1 VSPGNSTFAGL
12 EPTDTPIITMQQTFL
27 QRLWQRIRRFGFELY
42 AFFTAPFVAKN
53 LLGMIGLLTGL
64 FLLTFWW
71 LKCYTNHGESLQVP
85 SYVGM
90 SYREAARKAGARDFA
105 VAVSDSLYVP
115 GKPPG
120 EVLSQNPR
128 AESRV
133 KEGRTIYFTVAK
145 NNPDLIR
152 LPDLSSG
159 DDYDIYSRKLSR
171 LGLKPR
177 ILARVPDPKLTNT
190 IMAVLYR
197 GDTITR
203 KIARGFTVEMG
214 GTVDFIVSEEVTLT
228 VNIPDCRCQTLA
240 AAKFLIQ
247 TSNLSVG
254 SIIAD
259 GTITDEQ
266 NAYVYRQKPAFDPN
280 GTMRVGE
287 QIDLYITQ
295 QRPKDCEG
303 QPE

>member
-1 VSPGNSTFAGL
+1 
-12 EPTDTPIITMQQTFL
+12 MQQTTL
-27 QRLWQRIRRFGFELY
+27 QRVWQRIRRFGFELY

-53 LLGMIGLLTGL
+53 LLSMIGLLSGL
-64 FLLTFWW
+64 LLLTFWW
-71 LKCYTNHGESLQVP
+71 LQCYTNHGESLQVP

-90 SYREAARKAGARDFA
+90 SYREAARKAGSRDFA

-128 AESRV
+128 PESRV

-145 NNPDLIR
+145 NNPDLIK
-152 LPDLSSG
+152 LPELSGG
-159 DDYDIYSRKLSR
+159 DDYEIYSRKLTR

-177 ILARVPDPKLTNT
+177 ILARVADPKLDPNT
-190 IMAVLYR
+190 ITAVLYR

-203 KIARGFTVEMG
+203 KIPRGFTVEMG

-228 VNIPDCRCQTLA
+228 VNIPDCTCQALDA
-240 AAKFLIQ
+240 ARFLIQ
-247 TSNLSVG
+247 ASNLSVG
-254 SIIAD
+254 SIIKD
-259 GTITDEQ
+259 GTVTDEQ
-266 NAYVYRQKPAFDPN
+266 NAYVYRQTPRFDPN

-287 QIDLYITQ
+287 QVDLYLTQ
-295 QRPKDCEG
+295 QKPKNCEG
-303 QPE
+303 QQN

>member
-1 VSPGNSTFAGL
+1 M
-12 EPTDTPIITMQQTFL
+12 MQQTFL
-27 QRLWQRIRRFGFELY
+27 QRVWQRIRRFGFELY

-53 LLGMIGLLTGL
+53 LLGVIGMLTL
-64 FLLTFWW
+64 FFLLTFWW

-152 LPDLSSG
+152 LPDLSTG

-177 ILARVPDPKLTNT
+177 ILARVPDRFPNT
-190 IMAVLYR
+190 IMTVLYR

-228 VNIPDCRCQTLA
+228 VSIPNCRCQTLA
-240 AAKFLIQ
+240 AAKFLVR
-247 TSNLSVG
+247 TSNLSIG

-266 NAYVYRQKPAFDPN
+266 NAYVYRQRPGFEPS

-295 QRPKDCEG
+295 ERPKDCDNQSGIE
-303 QPE
+303 E

>member
-1 VSPGNSTFAGL
+1 
-12 EPTDTPIITMQQTFL
+12 MQQTTL
-27 QRLWQRIRRFGFELY
+27 QRVWQRIRRFGFELY

-53 LLGMIGLLTGL
+53 ILGMIGLITGL

-90 SYREAARKAGARDFA
+90 TYREAARKAASRDFS
-105 VAVSDSLYVP
+105 VAVSDSVYVP

-120 EVLSQNPR
+120 EVLSQNPL

-145 NNPDLIR
+145 NNPDLIK
-152 LPDLSSG
+152 LPSLSSG
-159 DDYDIYSRKLSR
+159 DDYEIYSRKLTR

-177 ILARVPDPKLTNT
+177 ILARVADPKLDPNT
-190 IMAVLYR
+190 ITAVIYR

-203 KIARGFTVEMG
+203 KIPRGVTVEMG

-228 VNIPDCRCQTLA
+228 VNIPDCGCQTLDA
-240 AAKFLIQ
+240 ARFLIQ
-247 TSNLSVG
+247 ASNLSVG
-254 SIIAD
+254 SIIKD
-259 GTITDEQ
+259 GTVTDEQ
-266 NAYVYRQKPAFDPN
+266 NAYVYRQTPRFDPN

-287 QIDLYITQ
+287 QIDLYLTQ
-295 QRPKDCEG
+295 EKPKNCEG
-303 QPE
+303 QQH

>member
-1 VSPGNSTFAGL
+1 
-12 EPTDTPIITMQQTFL
+12 MQQTTL
-27 QRLWQRIRRFGFELY
+27 QRVWQRIRRFGFELY

-53 LLGMIGLLTGL
+53 ILGMIGLITAL
-64 FLLTFWW
+64 FLMTFWW

-90 SYREAARKAGARDFA
+90 SYREAARKAAARDFA
-105 VAVSDSLYVP
+105 VAISDSLYVP

-120 EVLSQNPR
+120 EVLNQNPK

-145 NNPDLIR
+145 NNPDLIK
-152 LPDLSSG
+152 LPDLTSG
-159 DDYDIYSRKLSR
+159 DDYEIYSRKLSR

-177 ILARVPDPKLTNT
+177 IMARVADPRLDPNT
-190 IMAVLYR
+190 ITAVIYR

-203 KIARGFTVEMG
+203 KLRQGFTVEMG

-228 VNIPDCRCQTLA
+228 VNIPDCGCQTLDA
-240 AAKFLIQ
+240 ARFLIQ
-247 TSNLSVG
+247 ATNLSVG
-254 SIIAD
+254 SIIKD
-259 GTITDEQ
+259 GTVTDDQ
-266 NAYVYRQKPAFDPN
+266 SAYVYRQTPRYDLN

-295 QRPKDCEG
+295 DRPKNCEG
-303 QPE
+303 QGN

>member
-1 VSPGNSTFAGL
+1 
-12 EPTDTPIITMQQTFL
+12 MQQTTL
-27 QRLWQRIRRFGFELY
+27 QRVWQRIRRFGFELY

-53 LLGMIGLLTGL
+53 LLGMIGLITGL

-90 SYREAARKAGARDFA
+90 SYREAARKAAARDFS

-128 AESRV
+128 SESRV
-133 KEGRTIYFTVAK
+133 KEGRTIYFTVTK
-145 NNPDLIR
+145 NNPDLIK

-159 DDYDIYSRKLSR
+159 DDYEIYSRKLTR

-177 ILARVPDPKLTNT
+177 ILARVADPKLDPNT
-190 IMAVLYR
+190 ITAVLYR

-203 KIARGFTVEMG
+203 KIPRGFTVEMG

-228 VNIPDCRCQTLA
+228 VNIPECGCQTLDA
-240 AAKFLIQ
+240 ARFLIQ

-254 SIIAD
+254 SIIKD
-259 GTITDEQ
+259 GTVTDQQ
-266 NAYVYRQKPAFDPN
+266 NAYVYRQTPRFDPN

-287 QIDLYITQ
+287 QIDLYLTQ
-295 QRPKDCEG
+295 EKPKNCEG
-303 QPE
+303 

>member
-1 VSPGNSTFAGL
+1 
-12 EPTDTPIITMQQTFL
+12 MQQTFL
-27 QRLWQRIRRFGFELY
+27 QRLWQRLRRFGFELY

-53 LLGMIGLLTGL
+53 LLGMIGLVTGL

-90 SYREAARKAGARDFA
+90 SYREAARKAAARDFS

-145 NNPDLIR
+145 NNPDLIK
-152 LPDLSSG
+152 LPSLSSG
-159 DDYDIYSRKLSR
+159 DDYEIYSRKLTR

-177 ILARVPDPKLTNT
+177 ILARIADPKLDPNT
-190 IMAVLYR
+190 ITAVLYR

-203 KIARGFTVEMG
+203 KIAGGITVEMG

-228 VNIPDCRCQTLA
+228 VNIPDCGCQTLDA
-240 AAKFLIQ
+240 ARFLIQ
-247 TSNLSVG
+247 ASNLSVG
-254 SIIAD
+254 SIIKD
-259 GTITDEQ
+259 GTVTDDQ
-266 NAYVYRQKPAFDPN
+266 NAYVYRQTPRYDPN

-287 QIDLYITQ
+287 QIDLYLTQ
-295 QRPKDCEG
+295 EKPKNCEG
-303 QPE
+303 QGQ